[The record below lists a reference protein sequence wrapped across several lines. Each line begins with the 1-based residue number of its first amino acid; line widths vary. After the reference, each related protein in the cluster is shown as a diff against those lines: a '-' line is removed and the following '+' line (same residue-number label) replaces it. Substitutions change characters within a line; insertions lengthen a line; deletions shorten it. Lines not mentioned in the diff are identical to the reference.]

1 MYVSSF
7 CLHLSLLWFP
17 PKCNCRSGWFS
28 TTEASWPSYIAA
40 WIPYVS
46 TDCSFTTG
54 LSDFRFHHEKVV
66 HRGEHGPVKS
76 RRAPSKEF
84 LRMQDIPRWLAVHA
98 CAQSKERNIP
108 LPRPARVVRRCP
120 GLPTD
125 GNHDVQIFDTLLE
138 GEFMDETRLPP
149 PRPRCIKP
157 VPFYKGLEA
166 LQVPDREAGRK
177 KGEREAPC

>member
-1 MYVSSF
+1 M
-7 CLHLSLLWFP
+7 
-17 PKCNCRSGWFS
+17 
-28 TTEASWPSYIAA
+28 
-40 WIPYVS
+40 
-46 TDCSFTTG
+46 
-54 LSDFRFHHEKVV
+54 
-66 HRGEHGPVKS
+66 KS
-76 RRAPSKEF
+76 RRAPSNEF

-98 CAQSKERNIP
+98 CAHSRKNEHPPPPPCARRTAV
-108 LPRPARVVRRCP
+108 PRA
-120 GLPTD
+120 TD